1 MSEVGQGP
9 WVIGQGAYSCPVARW
24 LDHALNRHHVE
35 RLRANLGDAGRVL
48 VFLGAG
54 LSFGSARLTGRA
66 RFDDEQWGADPGGP
80 GYRRRPYDFPDRP
93 DWGPPFPPYQEI
105 ALDDDGLP
113 VPSWPWLISRMRRE
127 LAQRCHE
134 DEQES
139 LSKFFRDEG
148 PLDCAQLFRQTVGE
162 ANYRE
167 FLEGQFDAR
176 RHDFVRPTPSHAALV
191 ALGLPLIF
199 TTNYDELIEDA
210 HTEAGLP
217 IRVSADEAEFKA
229 RAAQRP
235 ERHLVKLHGSID
247 RPNTIV
253 LTRDDYSRARSSRR
267 EMLAHL
273 RHELANGSFLFV
285 GFSLSDPNFNLLHD
299 DIRESLGML
308 APVSY
313 TVQGRHDPVKERYL
327 TSLGVNT
334 VWLDGWNHLPA
345 FLRQINPRE
354 SAATT

>member
-1 MSEVGQGP
+1 
-9 WVIGQGAYSCPVARW
+9 VAGW
-24 LDHALNRHHVE
+24 SDDALNREHVE
-35 RLRANLGDAGRVL
+35 RLRASLEDGGRVL

-66 RFDDEQWGADPGGP
+66 RFDNEHWGADPGGP
-80 GYRRRPYDFPDRP
+80 GYRRRPDDFPYGL

-113 VPSWPWLISRMRRE
+113 LPSWPWLISRMRRE
-127 LAQRCHE
+127 LAMRCHD

-148 PLDCAQLFRQTVGE
+148 PLDCAQLFRQTVGD
-162 ANYRE
+162 ANYRA
-167 FLEGQFDAR
+167 FLEAQFDGR
-176 RHDFVRPTPSHAALV
+176 RHEFVKPTPSHAALV

-210 HTEAGLP
+210 HAAAGLSL
-217 IRVSADEAEFKA
+217 RVSADEAEFKA
-229 RAAQRP
+229 HAVQRP

-247 RPNTIV
+247 RPDTIV
-253 LTRDDYSRARSSRR
+253 LTRDDYSRARSVRR
-267 EMLAHL
+267 EMLMHL
-273 RHELANGSFLFV
+273 RHELANGPFLFV

-299 DIRESLGML
+299 DIRESLGMM
-308 APVSY
+308 APASY
-313 TVQGRHDPVKERYL
+313 TVQGWHDPVKERYL

-334 VWLDGWNHLPA
+334 VWLDDWNHLPS

-354 SAATT
+354 SATTAP